1 MKIIKQCYRFIQD
14 VIAVYFAFSNLLIHS
29 NMLTL
34 RFLLILSII
43 RISQTCLRT
52 TKQRFYGLKDIISEL
67 NTCHSCPEYKS
78 SDCATFKK
86 GLRCMKSKAWYY
98 HDSYCLSAQ
107 FACNRSFLLCKDE
120 RMNYQGPYCKG
131 PHCRMVLIMN
141 GNLNKVVSKNIA
153 IMQIQTRIIKAL
165 NLRCTSVT

>member
-1 MKIIKQCYRFIQD
+1 MII
-14 VIAVYFAFSNLLIHS
+14 IA
-29 NMLTL
+29 
-34 RFLLILSII
+34 
-43 RISQTCLRT
+43 
-52 TKQRFYGLKDIISEL
+52 
-67 NTCHSCPEYKS
+67 CHSCPEYKS

-141 GNLNKVVSKNIA
+141 GNLNKVVSKNSKFFQILKCLEISRNLFQKYENRKNIVILLHFLVA